1 MRTFVLSVANAT
13 RVLALA
19 ATASALVIAIVLYE
33 DGISAEEVVTVLVA
47 LAPPVMLWILWGA
60 LRELAELP
68 DRLRRLPE
76 TARVHGQ
83 DVQQLASE
91 LRTPGKRFFRLPLIL
106 WRLRGMSD
114 LVRPHAAVL
123 PFLSVWFLTLSALAA
138 FAAVAEVAIA
148 FGVLI
153 ADAM

>member
-1 MRTFVLSVANAT
+1 MRTVLLSVANAT

-33 DGISAEEVVTVLVA
+33 DGISADEVLAVLVA

-60 LRELAELP
+60 LRQLAELP
-68 DRLRRLPE
+68 DTVRRLPE
-76 TARVHGQ
+76 TARGHG
-83 DVQQLASE
+83 DHLRRMASE

-106 WRLRGMSD
+106 WRLRGMSE
-114 LVRPHAAVL
+114 LIRPHAAVL

-138 FAAVAEVAIA
+138 LAAVIEVAVA
-148 FGVLI
+148 FVVLI
-153 ADAM
+153 GAEL

>member
-1 MRTFVLSVANAT
+1 MRTLVLSLANAT

-33 DGISAEEVVTVLVA
+33 DGISGEDVVAVLVA

-68 DRLRRLPE
+68 DRLRQLPE

-83 DVQQLASE
+83 DLQQLAGE

-106 WRLRGMSD
+106 WRLRGVGD
-114 LVRPHAAVL
+114 LVRPHAAIL

-148 FGVLI
+148 FALLI